1 MAGSL
6 SHADRVVAERV
17 AGVRAVEVDAGM
29 GDVVVTADPAA
40 EDISL
45 RQTQRWWLGTPRF
58 SARRAGDVLEIRS
71 SCPATPGLP
80 CSGTLELVVPPGT
93 AIDVRT
99 DDAPVRLDGLAGTVV
114 VRSGDGAIAAGG
126 LRGADVDLRA
136 GDASIHATF
145 ATAPAQ
151 IRATAAD
158 GAIEIRVPRDG
169 GAWRVDGSTGDAERR
184 VEIAVDPAA
193 PRTVVVT
200 TGDGAVRVGYDG

>member
-1 MAGSL
+1 MSRRTAARAALVVLGLATAVWGALSVAGSL

-114 VRSGDGAIAAGG
+114 VRVDGHGELSEGYIAMLPPQ
-126 LRGADVDLRA
+126 LRGAMATMPGLPTRGAFMDVDL
-136 GDASIHATF
+136 DL
-145 ATAPAQ
+145 
-151 IRATAAD
+151 D
-158 GAIEIRVPRDG
+158 
-169 GAWRVDGSTGDAERR
+169 TGR
-184 VEIAVDPAA
+184 I
-193 PRTVVVT
+193 
-200 TGDGAVRVGYDG
+200 VGLF